1 MSKKRTYLESYV
13 DLGFDFIIKDDVQP
27 PQCIFCSIVL
37 GMKPSILR
45 AHCTS
50 CYFTFVHDDRRC
62 LTAKRTRFCAAGTL
76 PSLGFVS
83 EDKSALD
90 ASYRVAWRIAK
101 KKKPH
106 TIGELVIKPCA
117 MDMFELICGKEQ
129 KKQIEK
135 IALSN
140 DTVRRRITDLSQ
152 NILDQAAEE
161 IRKARIS
168 PQVNELTDVLKC
180 AYLLIYCQYVH
191 GGE

>member
-13 DLGFDFIIKDDVQP
+13 DLGFDFIIKDDIQP

-50 CYFTFVHDDRRC
+50 CYFTFVHDDHRC

-83 EDKSALD
+83 EDKSALG

-106 TIGELVIKPCA
+106 TIGELVSSRALWTCLNL
-117 MDMFELICGKEQ
+117 FV
-129 KKQIEK
+129 EK
-135 IALSN
+135 NKRSKL
-140 DTVRRRITDLSQ
+140 
-152 NILDQAAEE
+152 
-161 IRKARIS
+161 RK
-168 PQVNELTDVLKC
+168 
-180 AYLLIYCQYVH
+180 LLCRTIQYVVV
-191 GGE
+191 